1 MFFFN
6 LGMISTAE
14 QSYAKTSKHDVIVSK
29 LILPSDCL
37 FGYLDY
43 VELYSGGGV
52 LKIGDG
58 SLVFSLSLERNY
70 EFLFGNWAL
79 YIQ

>member
-1 MFFFN
+1 
-6 LGMISTAE
+6 MISTAE

-29 LILPSDCL
+29 LILPSDCFVWL
-37 FGYLDY
+37 SRL
-43 VELYSGGGV
+43 VELYSGGGA
-52 LKIGDG
+52 LKIGDR

-70 EFLFGNWAL
+70 EFLFGSWAL

>member
-6 LGMISTAE
+6 SGMISTAE

-37 FGYLDY
+37 FGYLD
-43 VELYSGGGV
+43 
-52 LKIGDG
+52 
-58 SLVFSLSLERNY
+58 
-70 EFLFGNWAL
+70 W
-79 YIQ
+79 